1 MVQLVCDCTERST
14 LVKIT
19 ITLPMNHP
27 ETTIR
32 DLLEKEWL
40 VPRKV
45 RHFLRI
51 RKNVWINQQPAL
63 FHHEVKGND
72 QITLL
77 FEETDYNYQEVQL
90 GDAAHPCFI

>member
-45 RHFLRI
+45 RHFC
-51 RKNVWINQQPAL
+51 VY
-63 FHHEVKGND
+63 VKRLD
-72 QITLL
+72 QST
-77 FEETDYNYQEVQL
+77 T
-90 GDAAHPCFI
+90 CFVPS

>member
-1 MVQLVCDCTERST
+1 M
-14 LVKIT
+14 KIT

-77 FEETDYNYQEVQL
+77 FEETVIIIKKFIRRCE
-90 GDAAHPCFI
+90 AHPCFI

>member
-1 MVQLVCDCTERST
+1 M
-14 LVKIT
+14 KIT

-51 RKNVWINQQPAL
+51 RKTFGSIN
-63 FHHEVKGND
+63 N
-72 QITLL
+72 LL
-77 FEETDYNYQEVQL
+77 
-90 GDAAHPCFI
+90 CSIMK